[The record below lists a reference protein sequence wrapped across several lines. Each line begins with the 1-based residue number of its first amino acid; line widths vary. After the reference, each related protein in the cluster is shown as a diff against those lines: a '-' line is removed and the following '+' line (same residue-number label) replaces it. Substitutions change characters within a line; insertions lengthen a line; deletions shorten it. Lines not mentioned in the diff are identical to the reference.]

1 MSYSKI
7 NWTNTR
13 DTPLNAQNLNKM
25 DNCIYDNDKS
35 LNNAYHLMTYPNVSA
50 DCLEGNFHVTGDTA
64 LTTDNGC
71 LTIDSNT
78 NSINLTGDLS
88 EVKTVDSDRLM
99 LIKLRIKR
107 NNSAYLYVAFKYIT
121 ENDEVYVINENIVAS
136 NLRISNATPSYLI
149 EDDNY
154 HNIWCIFKSTNAI
167 HIKGIAVELANT
179 VKATVS
185 NLQAFYSLSADS
197 PSTGF
202 TETSYQQQLNL
213 GMNVGISD
221 FTQTSYTVEGSE

>member
-1 MSYSKI
+1 MAYGKI
-7 NWTNTR
+7 NWPNTR

-35 LNNAYHLMTYPNVSA
+35 LNSAYHLMTYPNVSA
-50 DCLEGNFHVTGDTA
+50 DCLDGNFRVTGDTT
-64 LTTDNGC
+64 LTLENGC
-71 LTIDSNT
+71 MTVDSNT
-78 NSINLTGDLS
+78 NTIDLTGNLS

-121 ENDEVYVINENIVAS
+121 ADDEVYIINENIVAS

-154 HNIWCIFKSTNAI
+154 HNIWCIFKSANAI
-167 HIKGIAVELANT
+167 QIKGIAVELANT

-185 NLQAFYSLSADS
+185 NLQAFYSMDKVDEARDTTTV
-197 PSTGF
+197 STI
-202 TETSYQQQLNL
+202 N
-213 GMNVGISD
+213 
-221 FTQTSYTVEGSE
+221 TVIPVNSSSIVTVSEVE

>member
-1 MSYSKI
+1 MAYSKI
-7 NWTNTR
+7 NWTDTR
-13 DTPLNAQNLNKM
+13 DTPLNARNLNKM
-25 DNCIYDNDKS
+25 DNCIYDHDKS

-50 DCLEGNFHVTGDTA
+50 DCLDGDFSVTGDTT
-64 LTTDNGC
+64 LTLENGC

-78 NSINLTGDLS
+78 NTIDLTSNLS

-121 ENDEVYVINENIVAS
+121 ANDEVYIINENIVAS

-154 HNIWCIFKSTNAI
+154 HNIWCIFKSTNPI
-167 HIKGIAVELANT
+167 QIKGIAVELANT

-185 NLQAFYSLSADS
+185 NLQAFYSMDK
-197 PSTGF
+197 
-202 TETSYQQQLNL
+202 
-213 GMNVGISD
+213 
-221 FTQTSYTVEGSE
+221 VEGTVGEQLVSPVYSVLAESQSEEVTVSSVT

>member
-1 MSYSKI
+1 MAYGKI

-13 DTPLNAQNLNKM
+13 ATPLNAQNLNKM

-50 DCLEGNFHVTGDTA
+50 DCLDRNFSVTGDTT

-78 NSINLTGDLS
+78 NSINLISDLS
-88 EVKTVDSDRLM
+88 EVKTVDNNRLM

-121 ENDEVYVINENIVAS
+121 ADDEVYIINENIVAS
-136 NLRISNATPSYLI
+136 NLRITNATPSYLI

-154 HNIWCIFKSTNAI
+154 HNIWCIFKSANPI
-167 HIKGIAVELANT
+167 QIKGISVELANT
-179 VKATVS
+179 VKTTVS
-185 NLQAFYSLSADS
+185 NLQVFYSMDKVDEARD
-197 PSTGF
+197 T
-202 TETSYQQQLNL
+202 T
-213 GMNVGISD
+213 
-221 FTQTSYTVEGSE
+221 TVSRINTVIPTNSSSVITVREME